1 MLRRIESMQ
10 TMVNQLVLQLEALHQ
25 EVSAREGA
33 GAGAGATAQGHPTS
47 LSKALYGDMPAAAP
61 APAKSVVEE
70 IPEHCN
76 GPIGQLNQ
84 WLTEQKIEGLQES
97 YEQSDSK
104 FICTLSLKCPP
115 VSTNAKERSKKEAK
129 KACAQKMCV
138 ELFKKYNDT
147 FNLF

>member
-1 MLRRIESMQ
+1 MLKRIETMQ
-10 TMVNQLVLQLEALHQ
+10 VMVDQLVVELEALHQ
-25 EVSAREGA
+25 EVFVREGA
-33 GAGAGATAQGHPTS
+33 GAGAGATAEGHPAS
-47 LSKALYGDMPAAAP
+47 LSEALYGDMPSAAP

-115 VSTNAKERSKKEAK
+115 VSTNAKGRSKKEAK

-138 ELFKKYNDT
+138 ELLQKYNDT
-147 FNLF
+147 FYLF